1 MTNRTFEIGDTVRH
15 MDTDIIGEIVA
26 IHYDTNEVVIR
37 DIDSEYEAPENQL
50 VYRLDELKLNKNQI
64 GG

>member
-1 MTNRTFEIGDTVRH
+1 MTDRTFEIGDTV
-15 MDTDIIGEIVA
+15 IIGEIVA

-37 DIDSEYEAPENQL
+37 DLDSEYEAPEDQL
-50 VYRLDELKLNKNQI
+50 VYGLDELKLYKNQI

>member
-1 MTNRTFEIGDTVRH
+1 MTDRTFAVGDTVRH

-37 DIDSEYEAPENQL
+37 DLDSEYEAPEDQL
-50 VYRLDELKLNKNQI
+50 VYRPDELKLYKKQI

>member
-1 MTNRTFEIGDTVRH
+1 MTDRTFEIGDTVKHR
-15 MDTDIIGEIVA
+15 DQDIIGEIVA

-50 VYRLDELKLNKNQI
+50 VYRLDELKLYKKQI